1 MTVNPQ
7 TLIDLQMTPDQIE
20 TAQIK
25 RGEGCH
31 NCSETGYKGRV
42 AVYEVMTMHDEL
54 KEMLLNGASTAELK
68 SEAVRLGMRT
78 LRQSAIRKMLEG
90 MTTADEVARVSA
102 AD

>member
-1 MTVNPQ
+1 M
-7 TLIDLQMTPDQIE
+7 
-20 TAQIK
+20 
-25 RGEGCH
+25 
-31 NCSETGYKGRV
+31 

-68 SEAVRLGMRT
+68 SEAIRLGMRT